1 MFFQGGAEGLRSKHV
16 PAVGMMKTIFT
27 PPPSLSTQ
35 TLIPH
40 GSNVM
45 KGDVVLGL
53 MSPMVL
59 GDGVWGGVLNESEV
73 CRCALG
79 DG

>member
-1 MFFQGGAEGLRSKHV
+1 MFFQGGGGGSEKQTCSHCQDDENN
-16 PAVGMMKTIFT
+16 FH

>member
-16 PAVGMMKTIFT
+16 PTVRMMKTIFT